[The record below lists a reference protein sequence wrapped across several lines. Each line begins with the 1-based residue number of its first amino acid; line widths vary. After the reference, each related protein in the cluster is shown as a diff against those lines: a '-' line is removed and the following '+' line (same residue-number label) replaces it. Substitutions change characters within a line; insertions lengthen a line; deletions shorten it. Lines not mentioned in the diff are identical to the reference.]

1 MSDAPAAVSET
12 VLTEAAAA
20 PAEAPAA
27 APASAPAAAPATSPD
42 TLLTDDSTTTD
53 DATKP
58 ADADADKAKDG
69 EDDTAKKDEAKGA
82 PEQYADFTLPE
93 TFKVDDTV
101 LGEFKTLAKE
111 LNLPQ
116 EAAQKLVDM
125 QAKLQSGNAEAFTQT
140 LQAHVDK
147 TAQDWAN
154 TAKADPEIGGAKF
167 TENVAVAKTA
177 LDTFGTPE
185 LKALLKESRIGNH
198 PEVIRFMFKA
208 GKAIS
213 QDGFVPGRSSS
224 AAKSAADVLYGSTP
238 ST

>member
-1 MSDAPAAVSET
+1 MSDAAPAAASDT
-12 VLTEAAAA
+12 VLTTDA
-20 PAEAPAA
+20 PATDAPAA
-27 APASAPAAAPATSPD
+27 APASAPAAAPAASHD
-42 TLLTDDSTTTD
+42 TLLTDDPAKTD

-58 ADADADKAKDG
+58 ADADADKATDGKDG
-69 EDDTAKKDEAKGA
+69 TAKKDEAKGA
-82 PEQYADFTLPE
+82 PEEYADFTLPE
-93 TFKVDDTV
+93 AFKVDDTA
-101 LGEFKTLAKE
+101 LGEFKALAKE

-125 QAKLQSGNAEAFTQT
+125 QAKLQSGNAEAFTQS

-147 TAQDWAN
+147 TAQDWAK
-154 TAKADPEIGGAKF
+154 TAKADPEIGGADFDK
-167 TENVAVAKTA
+167 NVAVAKTA

-213 QDGFVPGRSSS
+213 QDGFVPGRASS

-238 ST
+238 SN